1 MGTLGNAHA
10 TPSMDLAKRKELG
23 QGYFGKYR
31 KKSGVVEAD
40 RRAAQIIKEN
50 AEKEL
55 ASIYQGKH
63 PANTPLGSA
72 HATASLTQARRNILL
87 HGERTG
93 GSDAYKERWEK
104 LYENLGKKSGV
115 VEAEKRA
122 AQIIKE
128 NAEKELASIYQGK
141 HPANTPLG
149 DAHATPSMDLA
160 KRKELGQG
168 YFGKYRKKSGVIE
181 ADKRAAQIIKENES
195 DYLKKLGKEG
205 KKINWAK
212 WGKWGAVALGAAA
225 LIGLGIWGVKKYREN
240 QEEQAN
246 NAQAQQ
252 PINNVEQPDSTATGA
267 VIPPIGVVPGDST
280 VVGINPPVAPAEPDT
295 PAVEPTPVHNPN
307 SVVDQDGNMTVKK
320 GDGLWHIAKRYIEEK
335 YANEPE
341 KYENLSKAEQDKL
354 IWKEVHRIAE
364 LNDFELVTKFINGK
378 EVIVTSP
385 MIHAGDKVKVVETE
399 TLAA

>member
-1 MGTLGNAHA
+1 MGTLGDAHA

-40 RRAAQIIKEN
+40 KSAAQIIKG
-50 AEKEL
+50 KEQK
-55 ASIYQGKH
+55 AWV
-63 PANTPLGSA
+63 
-72 HATASLTQARRNILL
+72 
-87 HGERTG
+87 
-93 GSDAYKERWEK
+93 KEV
-104 LYENLGKKSGV
+104 LGKKTVFSPENLDKWSGHGANPELNDLNKYYRQWEQNDKYV
-115 VEAEKRA
+115 KYLDQHLRQKPDFNPDNLEKWIGRGP
-122 AQIIKE
+122 
-128 NAEKELASIYQGK
+128 NKELD
-141 HPANTPLG
+141 NLNE
-149 DAHATPSMDLA
+149 M
-160 KRKELGQG
+160 
-168 YFGKYRKKSGVIE
+168 YRI
-181 ADKRAAQIIKENES
+181 AENES
-195 DYLKKLGKEG
+195 DYLKKLGQEG

>member
-1 MGTLGNAHA
+1 M
-10 TPSMDLAKRKELG
+10 
-23 QGYFGKYR
+23 
-31 KKSGVVEAD
+31 
-40 RRAAQIIKEN
+40 
-50 AEKEL
+50 
-55 ASIYQGKH
+55 
-63 PANTPLGSA
+63 
-72 HATASLTQARRNILL
+72 
-87 HGERTG
+87 
-93 GSDAYKERWEK
+93 
-104 LYENLGKKSGV
+104 
-115 VEAEKRA
+115 
-122 AQIIKE
+122 
-128 NAEKELASIYQGK
+128 
-141 HPANTPLG
+141 
-149 DAHATPSMDLA
+149 
-160 KRKELGQG
+160 
-168 YFGKYRKKSGVIE
+168 
-181 ADKRAAQIIKENES
+181 
-195 DYLKKLGKEG
+195 
-205 KKINWAK
+205 
-212 WGKWGAVALGAAA
+212 
-225 LIGLGIWGVKKYREN
+225 IGLGIWGVKKYREN